1 MRKLTIYL
9 FLVVT
14 LTYAGCDFLD
24 PTEVDN
30 PNLTEESFLDSAN
43 SLSAWLPGVERQMS
57 ITLNEVITI
66 AMLVSDNY
74 FNNRTISCKVC
85 DILNLQPTDPDIA
98 LFQQNLFALRNGA
111 DFGLTELVPID
122 PDATSDQIAE
132 LYFYRGMGHLMM
144 GEYLVAAPAG
154 PRTEA
159 FEPDAHYT
167 LAIADFQEAI
177 DRTSDAE
184 IRIGYQLA
192 QARAYYNLGDATQA
206 STVALDVINGN
217 NAYVRYAQ
225 FEDDSDGPVNVI
237 ESFISQ
243 LSTDEFQPLPRL
255 DFLDPKYYFRGPTEE
270 SPIAFLKS
278 EEAYFILAE
287 AALAAGDL
295 AGAQTRMT
303 EVLDVIAARP
313 TAMVDETVEDRGR
326 GNLVVYPNTEATM
339 VQASPSEE
347 PVAGLVRT
355 RGEGSAPVE
364 VPIVSGTSITTAD
377 IAALASVDEAVELLY
392 LMRQQVFMAE
402 GRRMIDMGIK
412 LPIVELEANDN
423 PNIEAGS
430 AFFTARIPSFMPPGE
445 EIDAFTL
452 DETQNLVVIQHNI
465 NTLIMMNRTSDEVV
479 PFF

>member
-1 MRKLTIYL
+1 MKKTLL
-9 FLVVT
+9 CFVLVGA
-14 LTYAGCDFLD
+14 LGFAGCDFLD

-30 PNLTEESFLDSAN
+30 PNLTEESFLESAN

-122 PDATSDQIAE
+122 ENATADQVAE

-154 PRTEA
+154 PQTAA
-159 FEPDAHYT
+159 FEPADHYN
-167 LAIADFQEAI
+167 LAVADFQEAI
-177 DRTSDAE
+177 NRTTDAE
-184 IRIGYQLA
+184 RRIGYQLA
-192 QARAYYNLGDATQA
+192 QARAYYNLGDAAQA
-206 STVALDVINGN
+206 SNLAQDVINSN
-217 NAYVRYAQ
+217 NAYVRYALYE
-225 FEDDSDGPVNVI
+225 EDNDGPNNVI

-270 SPIAFLKS
+270 SPIAFLKA

-287 AALAAGDL
+287 ADLAAGDL
-295 AGAQTRMT
+295 AAAGQHMLD
-303 EVLDVIAARP
+303 VLDVIAARP

-326 GNLVVYPNTEATM
+326 GNLVVYPNSDATM
-339 VQASPSEE
+339 VQPSPSEAAI
-347 PVAGLVRT
+347 AGLVRT
-355 RGEGSAPVE
+355 RGEGSALVE
-364 VPIVSGTSITTAD
+364 IPIVSGTSITAD
-377 IAALASVDEAVELLY
+377 DINALASIDDAVEMLY
-392 LMRQQVFMAE
+392 LMRQEVFMAE

-412 LPIVELEANDN
+412 LPIVELEVNDN
-423 PNIEAGS
+423 PNIEAGTP
-430 AFFTARIPSFMPPGE
+430 FLTARIPSFLPPGE
-445 EIDAFTL
+445 EIDAFTF
-452 DETQNLVVIQHNI
+452 DESQNLVVILHNI
-465 NTLIMMNRTSDEVV
+465 NTLIAGNRTSDEVV